1 MQDDIPILQSVRR
14 STQMGCHGI
23 RAVLDESPNREIRTA
38 LRRQLAEYEELFCEA
53 DRLLHERGEK
63 GRDISAVARLGSL
76 TVSRMRVRTSP
87 EPEAKIAEL
96 MVQGSTR
103 GMLRSMHDLR
113 TMDAVDPK
121 VSSLSM
127 RLLQTEQAN
136 IDEMKQFL

>member
-1 MQDDIPILQSVRR
+1 MPDDIPILRSVRK

-96 MVQGSTR
+96 MVQGNTR
-103 GMLRSMHDLR
+103 GMLKSLHNMR
-113 TMDAVDPK
+113 TLDAVDPK
-121 VSSLSM
+121 ISSLST

-136 IDEMKQFL
+136 IDEMMRFL

>member
-38 LRRQLAEYEELFCEA
+38 LRRQLAEYEELFDEA
-53 DRLLHERGEK
+53 SRLLQERGEK
-63 GRDISAVARLGSL
+63 ARDVSSVARLGSL
-76 TVSRMRVRTSP
+76 AVSRMKVRTSP

>member
-1 MQDDIPILQSVRR
+1 MQDDIPILQSVRK

-38 LRRQLAEYEELFCEA
+38 LRRQLAEYEELFDEA
-53 DRLLHERGEK
+53 SRLLQERGEK
-63 GRDISAVARLGSL
+63 MRDVSSMARLGSL
-76 TVSRMRVRTSP
+76 AVSRMKVRTSP

-96 MVQGSTR
+96 MVQGNTR
-103 GMLRSMHDLR
+103 GMLKSMHNLR

-121 VSSLSM
+121 VSSLST

>member
-1 MQDDIPILQSVRR
+1 
-14 STQMGCHGI
+14 MGCHGI

-38 LRRQLAEYEELFCEA
+38 LRRQLAEYEELFDEA
-53 DRLLHERGEK
+53 SRLLQERGEK
-63 GRDISAVARLGSL
+63 ARDVSSVARLGSL
-76 TVSRMRVRTSP
+76 AVSRMKVRTSP

-103 GMLRSMHDLR
+103 GMLRRMQDLR

>member
-38 LRRQLAEYEELFCEA
+38 LRRQLAEYEELFDEA
-53 DRLLHERGEK
+53 NRLLQERGEK
-63 GRDISAVARLGSL
+63 ARDVSSVARLGSL
-76 TVSRMRVRTSP
+76 AVSRMKVRTSP

-121 VSSLSM
+121 ISSLST

-136 IDEMKQFL
+136 IDEMMRFL

>member
-1 MQDDIPILQSVRR
+1 MIFRSCAPSEKARR
-14 STQMGCHGI
+14 WAATAFAPCWT
-23 RAVLDESPNREIRTA
+23 RVRTA

-96 MVQGSTR
+96 MVQGNTR
-103 GMLRSMHDLR
+103 GMLKSLHNLR
-113 TMDAVDPK
+113 TLDAVDPK
-121 VSSLSM
+121 ISSLST

-136 IDEMKQFL
+136 IDEMMRFL

>member
-38 LRRQLAEYEELFCEA
+38 LRRQLAEYEELFDEA
-53 DRLLHERGEK
+53 SRLLQERGEK
-63 GRDISAVARLGSL
+63 ARDVSSVAQLGSL
-76 TVSRMRVRTSP
+76 AVSRMKVRTSP

>member
-1 MQDDIPILQSVRR
+1 MPDDIPILRSVRK

-96 MVQGSTR
+96 MVQGNTR
-103 GMLRSMHDLR
+103 GMLKSLHTCARSTPSTR
-113 TMDAVDPK
+113 RSPRCRRGCCKRSRQISTK
-121 VSSLSM
+121 
-127 RLLQTEQAN
+127 
-136 IDEMKQFL
+136 

>member
-1 MQDDIPILQSVRR
+1 MPDDIPILRSVRK

-23 RAVLDESPNREIRTA
+23 RAVLDEIRTA

-96 MVQGSTR
+96 MVQGNTR
-103 GMLRSMHDLR
+103 GMLKSLHNLR
-113 TMDAVDPK
+113 TLDAVDPK
-121 VSSLSM
+121 ISSLST

-136 IDEMKQFL
+136 IDEMMRFL

>member
-1 MQDDIPILQSVRR
+1 
-14 STQMGCHGI
+14 MGCHGI

-38 LRRQLAEYEELFCEA
+38 LRRQLAEYEELFDEA
-53 DRLLHERGEK
+53 SRLLQERGEK
-63 GRDISAVARLGSL
+63 ARDVSSVARLGSL
-76 TVSRMRVRTSP
+76 AVSRMKVRTSP

>member
-1 MQDDIPILQSVRR
+1 MHDDIPILQSVRR

-38 LRRQLAEYEELFCEA
+38 LRRQLAEYEELFDEA
-53 DRLLHERGEK
+53 SRLLQERGEK
-63 GRDISAVARLGSL
+63 ARDVSSVARLGSL
-76 TVSRMRVRTSP
+76 AVSRMKVRTSP

>member
-38 LRRQLAEYEELFCEA
+38 LRRQLAEYEELFDEA
-53 DRLLHERGEK
+53 SRLLQERGEK
-63 GRDISAVARLGSL
+63 ARDVSSVARLGSL
-76 TVSRMRVRTSP
+76 TVSRMKVRTSP